1 MAQERIVVIGDLIS
15 PDEAV
20 VTEIRKRRPIWDTL
34 RSVVETINPYY
45 RRITLFEGTQEELK
59 LKGYEIGIR
68 IKLRW

>member
-1 MAQERIVVIGDLIS
+1 VAQERIVVIGDLIA

-34 RSVVETINPYY
+34 RSVIETINPYY